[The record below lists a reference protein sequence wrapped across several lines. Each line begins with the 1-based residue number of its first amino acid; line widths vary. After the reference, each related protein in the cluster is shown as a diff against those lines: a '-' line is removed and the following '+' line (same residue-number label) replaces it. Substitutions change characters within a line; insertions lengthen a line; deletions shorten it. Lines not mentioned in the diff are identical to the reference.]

1 MTDYIA
7 TDTELTSVANAIRTK
22 GGTNAQLE
30 WPTEY
35 ISAVNNIS
43 TASPDDDVLF
53 IDYDGTILHSYS
65 AQQFLALT
73 QMPPNP
79 DRTSEGLTSQGWN
92 WNLTDAKAQVSACG
106 KVDIGQTYI
115 PTDGKTHLFVEIPD
129 DDISDSRVVSLRMKA
144 VSSTYVDFDWGDGT
158 VESKSPSTSTSSEYS
173 HTYSNSGTYE
183 IKLSPRSASIS
194 VQGQSGYYNFF
205 GQTGSGNNMY
215 YSSQMRLK
223 KIHFGNNIV
232 WGSGRALQ
240 DCIGLEY
247 ITIPNSMTS
256 FGGYEFNSCFALKN
270 VIYPSGTTTL
280 ANQFYTCYKLERI
293 ILPYSVTSVVSM
305 VYYTYNLKRLII
317 PNNVNS
323 VPSLHDNQALQEV
336 VIPSNS
342 SITRIPS
349 DCFRQATQLK
359 SVNIPA
365 SVTEIGDS
373 AFYYCYGLKEIKL
386 NPNITTIGTYAFSSN
401 KCLKTV
407 NTLGSITKVNQYTFM
422 SSGSLQSIE
431 IPNTVTSIEQ
441 GSFSGCHSLS
451 KITIPSGVTSIAA
464 QAFSYCYGLIEIHL
478 KPTTPPTL
486 ANTNAF
492 TRLNGNCIIYVP
504 RSTDQTVLN
513 AYKTASNWSTY
524 ASKMQEEPE

>member
-7 TDTELTSVANAIRTK
+7 TDTELTSVANAIRAK

-43 TASPDDDVLF
+43 AVSPDDDVLF
-53 IDYDGTILHSYS
+53 VDYDGTILHSYS

-73 QMPPNP
+73 QMPANP
-79 DRTSEGLTSQGWN
+79 DRTSEGLTAQGWN

-129 DDISDSRVVSLRMKA
+129 DGISNSRIVSLRMKA

-158 VESKSPSTSTSSEYS
+158 VEAKSPSTSTSTEYS
-173 HTYSNSGTYE
+173 HTYSNPGSYE
-183 IKLSPRSASIS
+183 IKLSPRTASIS

-205 GQTGSGNNMY
+205 GQTGSGNAMC
-215 YSSQMRLK
+215 YSSQIRLK
-223 KIHFGNNIV
+223 KIHFGNNIT

-256 FGGYEFNSCFALKN
+256 FGGYEFNACFALKN

-293 ILPYSVTSVVSM
+293 ILPYSVTSVTSIVN
-305 VYYTYNLKRLII
+305 YTYNLKRLII
-317 PNNVNS
+317 PNNINS
-323 VPSLHDNQALQEV
+323 IPTLTYNQALQEV
-336 VIPSNS
+336 VIPNNS

-349 DCFRQATQLK
+349 NFVEDVRQLE
-359 SVNIPA
+359 SINIPA
-365 SVTEIGDS
+365 SVTQIGNN
-373 AFYYCYGLKEIKL
+373 AFNYCYKL
-386 NPNITTIGTYAFSSN
+386 NEIELNSNITSIGNYSFGSCM
-401 KCLKTV
+401 CLKSI
-407 NTLGSITKVNQYTFM
+407 NTLGSITQIPQYAF
-422 SSGSLQSIE
+422 SSCKSLYDIE
-431 IPNTVTSIEQ
+431 IPSTVTSIGQ
-441 GSFSGCHSLS
+441 NAFNGCHSLS
-451 KITIPSGVTSIAA
+451 KITIPSNVTSIAA
-464 QAFSYCYGLIEIHL
+464 YAFSYCYGLREIHL
-478 KPTTPPTL
+478 NPTTPPTL
-486 ANTNAF
+486 SNSNAF
-492 TRLNGNCIIYVP
+492 TGLNGNCIIYVP
-504 RSTDQTVLN
+504 RSTNQTVLD

-524 ASKMQEEPE
+524 ASKMQEEPA